1 MTEERMGSSAP
12 LPDESWNPPVI
23 PTERPSDAPTV
34 ADESKI
40 PEGKEPEVFDTPN
53 AMNVPEPTAT
63 FMDKMGATSNE

>member
-1 MTEERMGSSAP
+1 MDESIQVTAP

-40 PEGKEPEVFDTPN
+40 PEGKDPQVFDQTTG
-53 AMNVPEPTAT
+53 MNIPEPVSTYMQGSVFDIT
-63 FMDKMGATSNE
+63 E